1 MKELVTCI
9 YLNGKTF
16 SSFPNDGTFEEHYVW
31 NDNINAYIFK
41 SFSDSD
47 IQDKMLK
54 EAKFEDLP
62 FLFDRLMQALL

>member
-9 YLNGKTF
+9 YLSGKNF
-16 SSFPNDGTFEEHYVW
+16 LAFPNDGAFENYVW
-31 NDNINAYIFK
+31 NDNLNAYIFK

-62 FLFDRLMQALL
+62 FLFDRLMEALL